1 MSQSEV
7 LGQLAEEFTARVRN
21 GEAPD
26 VEEYA
31 QRHPGCAE
39 RIRALFPTLVL
50 IEGLAVGGAALAPAA
65 TATAS
70 ETVGAEGKLGDYRL
84 ARVLGR
90 GGMGVVYEAEQISL
104 KNRRVALKV
113 LTASAM
119 LDPRRRGRFQQEAQ
133 AAALLHHAHIVPV
146 YGVGCENG
154 LHYYAMQYIDGPT
167 LAAVIDDLRRAA
179 GLKKELP
186 AEGPAARSSEATNA
200 PGPEAAA
207 ADLTPQPLALA
218 STERSSR
225 SADFFRTVAGLG
237 VQAAEAIDYAHQ
249 EGVIH
254 RDIKPGNF
262 LLENRGQPHLWLT
275 DFGLARLRDEPG
287 PTLSGDLVGT
297 LRYMSPEQALG
308 RRQIIDH
315 RSDVYGLGAT
325 LYELLTLEPVFGGHD
340 RQELLRQIA
349 FDEPRPLRRVNP
361 AVPVELETIVLKALA
376 KTPPER
382 YATAKEMADDL
393 RRFLDNKPILA
404 RRPTLRDRASK
415 WLRRHPEL
423 AWASV
428 VVLVIA
434 VAALTISAVV
444 IKGERDQAQV
454 ERNEARARR
463 RDAIDA
469 LNRMLDFAH
478 HRVDE
483 QPHLPESQLA
493 ELRQAL
499 SPYEQLLL
507 PSDREERFGLGAA
520 YRKVGV
526 IHIYLE
532 DQPKAEA
539 ALRQAIALL
548 TPLAIECPDVAA
560 YGAELAAAHG
570 NFGSLLHFTGR
581 LEEAEAAL
589 HQSLRLWKQVAV
601 PDAPARYRRLESFAH
616 HCLAMVQ
623 QKHGQWKNAEQS
635 FRDGRAILESV
646 VAQFPVEVEYREALA
661 RLYCDMGGLL
671 RNTGRPL
678 EEYLVLFEKAQSTFD
693 DLPASFRS
701 APARRHLEAVINQS
715 LGVAHSDSDPHEA
728 EKADNKAIAIL
739 DQLVREYPKVVRYRR
754 DLADVRNNAASRRL
768 NLGRHEQAVPELR
781 ETQKLLQ
788 SLSAE
793 APEKLEYLEALVNN
807 HGLLAGALAELNMTD
822 QSVEQYQAALAIL
835 DSLFEKYPQIPRY
848 CELRATVL
856 NGNGDVLWSC
866 GRRADA
872 SPLYQRTQKD
882 LTKLAV
888 EVPAN
893 AAAAGNLAWFLVACP
908 DPKVR
913 NLAQA
918 IEWAGRGLK
927 ATPSHHDCLCTLGF
941 AYYRKG
947 DFDLALKTLRK
958 AQALNNGGDAYDWF
972 GLAMTHQRLHK
983 ESEAREC
990 FDRACDW
997 MAGHNPRD
1005 AALRRLR
1012 AEAAEVLGLPNV
1024 APPKE

>member
-1 MSQSEV
+1 VSESEL
-7 LGQLAEEFTARVRN
+7 LGQLAEDFTARVRN

-26 VEEYA
+26 VEVYA
-31 QRHPGCAE
+31 QRHPDCAA

-50 IEGLAVGGAALAPAA
+50 IEGLAVGGAASAPAA
-65 TATAS
+65 TFV
-70 ETVGAEGKLGDYRL
+70 EPVGADGKLGDYRL
-84 ARVLGR
+84 VRVLGR

-104 KNRRVALKV
+104 RNRRVALKV

-179 GLKKELP
+179 GRKKELP
-186 AEGPAARSSEATNA
+186 ADAPAARSSEATNA
-200 PGPEAAA
+200 PASEAAA
-207 ADLTPQPLALA
+207 DPTPQPLALA

-225 SADFFRTVAGLG
+225 SADFLRTVAGIG

-262 LLENRGQPHLWLT
+262 LLENRGEPHLWLT

-308 RRQIIDH
+308 QRQIIDH
-315 RSDVYGLGAT
+315 RSDIYGLGAT
-325 LYELLTLEPVFGGHD
+325 LYELLTLEPVFAGHD

-361 AVPVELETIVLKALA
+361 AVAVELETIVLKALA

-428 VVLVIA
+428 AVLVVA

-444 IKGERDQAQV
+444 LKGERDQAQA

-469 LNRMLDFAH
+469 LNRMLEFAH
-478 HRVDE
+478 HRVVE

-493 ELRQAL
+493 ELREGL
-499 SPYEQLLL
+499 STFDAWP
-507 PSDREERFGLGAA
+507 PASDHDPEERFGLGAA

-526 IHIYLE
+526 IYIYLE
-532 DQPKAEA
+532 NRPKAEA

-548 TPLAIECPDVAA
+548 TPLTIECPDIAA
-560 YGAELAAAHG
+560 YRAELAAAYG
-570 NFGSLLHFTGR
+570 DFANLLHRAGR
-581 LEEAEAAL
+581 LEDAEEAL
-589 HQSLRLWKQVAV
+589 CQCLRMWKQIAV
-601 PDAPARYRRLESFAH
+601 PGAPAWYRRSESFAH
-616 HCLAMVQ
+616 HCLAMVR
-623 QKHGQWKNAEQS
+623 QKHGQWKEAERS
-635 FRDGRAILESV
+635 FRDGKAILEKLVSEFSDD
-646 VAQFPVEVEYREALA
+646 AEHREALA

-671 RNTGRPL
+671 RNTGQPV
-678 EEYLVLFEKAQSTFD
+678 EVYLTLFKDAKSTFD
-693 DLPASFRS
+693 GLPASFRS
-701 APARRHLEAVINQS
+701 APARRHLEAVIYKS
-715 LGVAHSDSDPHEA
+715 LGVALSDGDPHEA
-728 EKADNKAIAIL
+728 EKAEDNSIASL
-739 DQLVREYPKVVRYRR
+739 NQLVKEYPKVVRYRR

-768 NLGRHEQAVPELR
+768 NLGRHEQALPELR
-781 ETQKLLQ
+781 ETQRLLH
-788 SLSAE
+788 SLMAE
-793 APEKLEYLEALVNN
+793 APEKLDYLESLVNN
-807 HGLLAGALAELNMTD
+807 HGLLAGALADLNMTD

-835 DSLFEKYPQIPRY
+835 ESLIQKYPQVPRY
-848 CELRATVL
+848 LDLRSTVL
-856 NGNGDVLWSC
+856 GGNGDVLWGC
-866 GRRADA
+866 GRCADA
-872 SPLYQRTQKD
+872 RPLYRRARED

-888 EVPAN
+888 EAPAS

-908 DPKVR
+908 DPNERDVV
-913 NLAQA
+913 QA
-918 IEWAGRGLK
+918 IEWAERGLK
-927 ATPSHHDCLCTLGF
+927 ATPSHHDCECALGF
-941 AYYRKG
+941 AYYRQG
-947 DFDLALKTLRK
+947 DFGRALETLGK
-958 AQALNNGGDAYDWF
+958 ARTVNNGGDAYDWF
-972 GLAMTHQRLHK
+972 GLAMTHRHLHE
-983 ESEAREC
+983 ESEARKC
-990 FDRACDW
+990 FDRGCDW
-997 MAGHNPRD
+997 MARHNPRD
-1005 AALRRLR
+1005 AALCRLR
-1012 AEAAEVLGLPNV
+1012 AEAAEVLGLPDM
-1024 APPKE
+1024 PPE